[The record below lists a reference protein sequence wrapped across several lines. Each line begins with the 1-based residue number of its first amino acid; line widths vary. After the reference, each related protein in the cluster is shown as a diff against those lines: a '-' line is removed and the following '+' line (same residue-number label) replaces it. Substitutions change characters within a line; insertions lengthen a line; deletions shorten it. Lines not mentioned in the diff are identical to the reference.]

1 MKRILI
7 VLTAV
12 VMCLALAG
20 CGGKSKEK
28 NGGDTPAAGSGNVSV
43 DTNDGPKSPAE
54 DPELLNRGDDS
65 MKRQIPGVDDDLTL
79 FVETGINDI
88 LLTEGGRLSLVTY
101 GDLEASVGSEVDIAN
116 DVETFDFMAYGNGGY
131 RALVFVRKDGTV
143 SAVNPSVL
151 IEEHRI
157 EVLDNLGDL
166 TNIISVYEQNGDDG
180 TLILAMDADGDVT
193 VLDEYLN

>member
-1 MKRILI
+1 MKKILI

-28 NGGDTPAAGSGNVSV
+28 NGGDVPAGSGNVSV
-43 DTNDGPKSPAE
+43 DNNDGPKSPAE
-54 DPELLNRGDDS
+54 DPDLLIIDDDS
-65 MKRQIPGVDDDLTL
+65 IVRQIGGVDDDLTL
-79 FVETGINDI
+79 FVETGIRDI
-88 LLTEGGRLSLVTY
+88 LLTNGGKLTIVTY
-101 GDLEASVGSEVDIAN
+101 GDLEAAIGSEVEIAN

-166 TNIISVYEQNGDDG
+166 TNIISVYEQHGDDG

-193 VLDEYLN
+193 VLDEYLY